1 VAAGHDFR
9 FDIPTI
15 GPATLEAMAAGG
27 ATALAVEEGR
37 VLIVDRE
44 ATVRIAERSDITIVS
59 SDLVSSGGHA

>member
-1 VAAGHDFR
+1 
-9 FDIPTI
+9 
-15 GPATLEAMAAGG
+15 MAAGG